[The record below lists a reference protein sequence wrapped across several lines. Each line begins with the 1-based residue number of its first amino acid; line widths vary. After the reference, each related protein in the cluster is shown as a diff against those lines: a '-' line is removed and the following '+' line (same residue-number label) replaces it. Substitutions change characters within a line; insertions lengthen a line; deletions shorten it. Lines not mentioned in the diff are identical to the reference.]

1 MNTDMIAPLPD
12 NHCGPIHHPFVS
24 DNFPHPIRDL
34 PFDPNIDLP
43 FDPIID
49 HPFNPI
55 RDLPFDPIMDLPS
68 FKPLP
73 ELPSLEHTPEL
84 FQDNSLVDSMHHN
97 QINDWCIVQ

>member
-24 DNFPHPIRDL
+24 DDFLHPIRDL
-34 PFDPNIDLP
+34 S

-49 HPFNPI
+49 LPFNPI
-55 RDLPFDPIMDLPS
+55 RDLPFDPIMDLQGC
-68 FKPLP
+68 KPVP

-84 FQDNSLVDSMHHN
+84 FQDNSLVYSMHHN
-97 QINDWCIVQ
+97 QTNDWCIVQ